1 MCAEEQQIRADVQRN
16 RDNVLKAAVRVLSEN
31 PEASMQDI
39 AEASDL
45 GRTTVYRHFPSREV
59 LVRALFA
66 QLVDEA
72 SRRFGESLEL
82 GGSAAECLERL
93 GPVVAELAAEYRF
106 LAVHR
111 ELERGIEEPGE
122 GDPLR
127 VWIERAHADG
137 ELTRLFPA
145 EWQYRMLGAIA
156 RGAAEELLA
165 GRMGVGETGEM
176 LGRLFVRAFAA
187 DPDPTG

>member
-1 MCAEEQQIRADVQRN
+1 MCAEEQQVRADVQRN
-16 RDNVLKAAVRVLSEN
+16 RDNVLRAAIRVLSEN

-39 AEASDL
+39 ADASDL

-59 LVRALFA
+59 LVHALFA

-72 SRRFGESLEL
+72 SRRFGESLQL

-111 ELERGIEEPGE
+111 DLDQEVHEPGE

-127 VWIERAHADG
+127 SWIERAHADG
-137 ELTRLFPA
+137 ELTPLFPP
-145 EWQYRMLGAIA
+145 EWQYRMLGAMC

-165 GRMGVGETGEM
+165 GRASVEETGRM
-176 LGRLFVRAFAA
+176 LGRALGRTFASREK
-187 DPDPTG
+187 